1 MRHGCVAGGMPG
13 GSVPQVADV
22 RRLVGS
28 GLLLVVMAGVVL
40 LLGSALGQWI
50 PGDAAPH
57 GRAVLSPGTER
68 VTVEVRNAGGVAGM
82 ARAATD
88 RLRHAG
94 FDVVTVGNATNFD
107 QEGSV
112 VIDRIGEPETA
123 LVVAGA
129 LGIDS
134 VKSEPDPG
142 LYVDV
147 TVRLGSGWAAPR
159 ENGPAGET
167 LPPAWPRGVGPATKS
182 DR

>member
-1 MRHGCVAGGMPG
+1 MRRV
-13 GSVPQVADV
+13 
-22 RRLVGS
+22 VG
-28 GLLLVVMAGVVL
+28 AGVLLFVTAGVLL

-50 PGDAAPH
+50 PGDAAPD
-57 GRAVLSPGTER
+57 GRAVLSPGTDR

-88 RLRHAG
+88 HLRSAG
-94 FDVVTVGNATNFD
+94 FDVVTLGNATTFD

-112 VIDRIGEPETA
+112 VIDRIGEREPA
-123 LVVAGA
+123 LAVAGA

-134 VKSEPDPG
+134 VMSEPDPN

-159 ENGPAGET
+159 ETGPGGGT
-167 LPPAWPRGVGPATKS
+167 RLPAWLRGLGTEG
-182 DR
+182 

>member
-1 MRHGCVAGGMPG
+1 MRRVA
-13 GSVPQVADV
+13 
-22 RRLVGS
+22 GS
-28 GLLLVVMAGVVL
+28 GLLLIVTAGVVL

-50 PGDAAPH
+50 PEDAAPER
-57 GRAVLSPGTER
+57 RAVLSPGTER

-88 RLRHAG
+88 HLRRAG
-94 FDVVTVGNATNFD
+94 FDVVTLGNATSFD
-107 QEGSV
+107 HERSV

-123 LVVAGA
+123 LAAAGV

-134 VKSEPDPG
+134 VKSEPDSG

-147 TVRLGSGWAAPR
+147 TVRLGSGWVSPR
-159 ENGPAGET
+159 EKGPAGGT
-167 LPPAWPRGVGPATKS
+167 LLPTWLRGLGTAGES